1 MPTNTEPE
9 GSAPTLLGM
18 PNSNVQPGKRTNKG
32 FLSGG
37 TAGEAAFRDGVIL
50 VLVAWGLL
58 FALAW
63 SLRRHNV

>member
-1 MPTNTEPE
+1 MPTQTEQE

-18 PNSNVQPGKRTNKG
+18 PNSNVQPGKRNSKG

-37 TAGEAAFRDGVIL
+37 TAGEAAFRDGVII
-50 VLVAWGLL
+50 VLGAWALL
-58 FALAW
+58 FVLAW